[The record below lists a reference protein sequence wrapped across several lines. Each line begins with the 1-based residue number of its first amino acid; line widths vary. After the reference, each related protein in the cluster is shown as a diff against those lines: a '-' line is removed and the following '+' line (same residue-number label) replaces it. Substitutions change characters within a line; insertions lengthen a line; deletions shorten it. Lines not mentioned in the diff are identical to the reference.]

1 MDCSRKFL
9 SKMMCNYR
17 FGIILRTKI
26 MKIILLEGSR
36 RKRVGAP
43 CIRVDTSEE
52 GRRGSG

>member
-17 FGIILRTKI
+17 FGIILTTKI
-26 MKIILLEGSR
+26 MKIILVEGSR